1 MSLEAHPNINAVELT
16 IDILQSIDKHLRGK
30 GPNIKNEITG
40 DKIINNL
47 LVGFIVD
54 VSTHIDELVEGKR

>member
-1 MSLEAHPNINAVELT
+1 MSIENHPNIQAVAVT
-16 IDILQSIDKHLRGK
+16 ADIIESIRTNLRGK
-30 GPNIKNEITG
+30 GPDIKNEITG

-54 VSTHIDELVEGKR
+54 VSTRIDELVEGEK